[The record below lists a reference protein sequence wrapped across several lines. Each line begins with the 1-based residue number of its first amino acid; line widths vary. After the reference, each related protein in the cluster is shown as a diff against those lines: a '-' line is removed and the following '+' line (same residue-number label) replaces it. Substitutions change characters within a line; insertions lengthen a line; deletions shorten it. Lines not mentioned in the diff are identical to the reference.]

1 MMIAEETKTI
11 FDEHIDYFYSYR
23 SLGIDNADTS
33 EEAWEEY
40 LKNQKETNEIRLKFE
55 EKFLNEELI
64 PIARKALD
72 DNGIVYGFQ
81 HYLKDKE
88 TKELYVIETWDY
100 VSDIRMLQNYLL
112 RKKQRKAK

>member
-40 LKNQKETNEIRLKFE
+40 LKN
-55 EKFLNEELI
+55 
-64 PIARKALD
+64 
-72 DNGIVYGFQ
+72 
-81 HYLKDKE
+81 
-88 TKELYVIETWDY
+88 
-100 VSDIRMLQNYLL
+100 
-112 RKKQRKAK
+112 